1 MTAFLKTML
10 FSLLLAPFVLVADF
24 GRTIKILPNGTINID
39 GRYRAIIT
47 RFDPD
52 WKPISQH
59 KMEPDA
65 GFPQS
70 SAKNFELHGKFDLF
84 RMTEN
89 VKATAQSK
97 FHYEAELFAIKG
109 AVPCNL
115 LFLGVELPLG
125 KRIEI
130 SIDGKKIDMP
140 SSLKKRNVFDAK
152 AKRITVSDPCGE
164 FTITGQFHAFLTGK
178 FTRGEKEYYQL
189 RILPLKKH
197 PKEVKNWRLSL
208 DFQYEFSQYDVKS
221 TPIDLSKIFNR
232 SFRDDGG
239 KVPGWTGQGAE
250 MDLRS
255 LKTGSHNFYNIRI
268 NTVNPDKNNGK
279 SCLVLGLDPEQQ
291 KAGLNITRFPDG
303 TKYLYLFHAS
313 AWTPSRGA
321 VGTILI
327 RYADGTV
334 EKQNVAAGLDCG
346 NWYRPFKSRNAFP
359 AWIGRVP
366 SADVGL
372 YLSAFPLKGKVTRLE
387 FHAVPGEAVW
397 MIAGAAFADGK
408 TRFPQEEQLIVKQ
421 GPKWLPIR
429 FGGSTAKDSP
439 LDFSSFRDMP
449 AGKYGRIITN
459 PAGHLVFEKMP
470 EKRIRLFG
478 PNLVGSANFL
488 DRDEVE
494 KFIRNAERL
503 GYNTVRLHHFE
514 EGLLNRKAPDSLT
527 FDPQQL
533 DRFHYLISRLKE
545 RGFYIC
551 IDLYAS
557 RKLKPGDHIP
567 EFDNTGEYSM
577 KNLVC
582 ISPAAMKNWKTFA
595 KKLLTAKNPYTGMAL
610 AEDPVL
616 YSLNLVNENA
626 LTGVWNSERTSH
638 GARKLYL
645 QKFEEYL
652 QNSGTP
658 QRPFTRNGLFIE
670 FLNGLQEQCIR
681 EQTRFLKEETG
692 LKALITDLNNY
703 TPFTLA
709 GLRSGLEL
717 VDNHQYWDHPSFPMQ
732 RWRIPFVFHNRSSI
746 SMDAAMP
753 RDLMPTRIFGK
764 PFTVTEFN
772 FCVPNTW
779 RVECPSVFGG
789 YAALQDWDGLYR
801 FAWSHGNAGMKNTNH
816 RLNHFDIVNNIQAQ
830 MADRIIHMLFVRGD
844 VKAASSAYAFEFSPE
859 QVRNVTG
866 NTRSGS
872 YPAEFQRLGL
882 FARIGSLTQ
891 KTELPGIRKTNPLE
905 KTWKKQLSPEADS
918 ALATLKKTGEITS
931 STGEITLNRTKKSLR
946 IITPRSEVLTGSGAL
961 SGQVI
966 VSAKPN
972 SYQTIA
978 LMSMDGKPLAESAKI
993 LLVQLTDLS
1002 NNGLRFED
1010 KSRRVLL
1017 DWGAL
1022 PQMLERGSAE
1032 LILALPHRMR
1042 VVPLAL
1048 DGTPSQQELPTEY
1061 RNGRQSFRIATD
1073 ALPGGTLSCILTR

>member
-1 MTAFLKTML
+1 MTTLWKTFIAVLLFLP
-10 FSLLLAPFVLVADF
+10 SLLPAYSGQAIRIQPDGTLVLD
-24 GRTIKILPNGTINID
+24 N
-39 GRYRAIIT
+39 RYRASIT
-47 RFDPD
+47 RFTPE
-52 WKPISQH
+52 WKPVPQR
-59 KMEPDA
+59 KMEADPGYPQTSAGNFVMQGSFDA
-65 GFPQS
+65 
-70 SAKNFELHGKFDLF
+70 F
-84 RMTEN
+84 RITET
-89 VKATAQSK
+89 VTAGTNGR
-97 FHYEAELFAIKG
+97 FHYETELNAVKDP
-109 AVPCNL
+109 VPCNL
-115 LFLGVELPLG
+115 LFLGIEFPLG
-125 KRIEI
+125 KNIAI
-130 SIDGKKIDMP
+130 CIDGKNIGMP
-140 SSLKKRNVFDAK
+140 SNLRKRNVFDGK
-152 AKRITVSDPCGE
+152 AGRITVSDPYGK
-164 FTITGQFHAFLTGK
+164 FSITGDMHVYLAGK
-178 FTRGEKEYYQL
+178 FTRNGTDYYQL
-189 RILPLKKH
+189 RLLPAQKL
-197 PKEVKNWRLSL
+197 PKAVKTWRLAL
-208 DFQYEFSQYDVKS
+208 DFQCEFSRHDVKS
-221 TPIDLSKIFNR
+221 HPIDLSSVFNR

-268 NTVNPDKNNGK
+268 HTVGPEQNNGK

-291 KAGLNITRFPDG
+291 KAGLNISRFPDG

-313 AWTPSRGA
+313 AWTPSRGT
-321 VGTILI
+321 VGSILI

-334 EKQNVAAGLDCG
+334 EKQNVVAGLDCG
-346 NWYRPFKSRNAFP
+346 NWYKPFNIRNAFP
-359 AWIGRVP
+359 AWKGSVP

-372 YLSAFPLKGKVTRLE
+372 YLSAFPLKGKVARLE
-387 FHAVPGEAVW
+387 FHAAPGEAVW

-408 TRFPQEEQLIVKQ
+408 ARFPQEEQLIVKQ
-421 GPKWLPIR
+421 GPEWLPIR

-449 AGKYGRIITN
+449 AGKYGHIITD

-470 EKRIRLFG
+470 GKRIRLFG

-488 DRDEVE
+488 ERREVE
-494 KFIRNAERL
+494 TFIRNAERL

-514 EGLLNRKAPDSLT
+514 EGLLNRKASDSLT
-527 FDPQQL
+527 FDPKQL

-567 EFDNTGEYSM
+567 EFDNTGKYSM

-645 QKFEEYL
+645 QKFEKYL
-652 QNSGTP
+652 QDSGTP
-658 QRPFTRNGLFIE
+658 QRPFARNGLFIE

-816 RLNHFDIVNNIQAQ
+816 RLSHFDIVNNIQAQ

-859 QVRNVTG
+859 QIRNVTG

-918 ALATLKKTGEITS
+918 ALATLKKTGVITS

-946 IITPRSEVLTGSGAL
+946 IITPRSEVLTGSEAL

-978 LMSMDGKPLAESAKI
+978 LMSLDGKPLAESAKI

-1061 RNGRQSFRIATD
+1061 RNGKQSFRIATD
-1073 ALPGGTLSCILTR
+1073 ALPGGTLSCVLTR